1 MSPCDGLCSWG
12 WPVSMPPQEEAS
24 QRTAVLCLGT
34 HREDFHCSF
43 KDKETEIQQIGRSH
57 KGTESEL
64 VQHPPAWNQGRTSE
78 AFSFRKKQGGLEHR
92 DKLPQEV
99 SAHLGLLQV
108 SVSGTSSQCV
118 PGQDTPPLWVRGP
131 SECRERLISRKC
143 AHTCGYSVSFFIY
156 NVRVV
161 LQRSHQCVYFL

>member
-1 MSPCDGLCSWG
+1 MQARLSMSPCDGLCSWG
-12 WPVSMPPQEEAS
+12 WPVSMHPQEEAS

-64 VQHPPAWNQGRTSE
+64 VQHPPACNQGRVSE

-108 SVSGTSSQCV
+108 SVCRHFLTVCSWTRHTTSL
-118 PGQDTPPLWVRGP
+118 GL
-131 SECRERLISRKC
+131 
-143 AHTCGYSVSFFIY
+143 
-156 NVRVV
+156 
-161 LQRSHQCVYFL
+161 RSLRM